1 MTDPHVWVPKAKSQ
15 KPAATEAPEPLEE
28 PPGVYF
34 KFLGFLVLPG
44 SEIANSAVTVFAIN
58 VAPEFNKL
66 VTTLDCFP
74 EKRSEGSSEPH
85 LVGYPSTFMMSFT
98 AKEIL

>member
-15 KPAATEAPEPLEE
+15 KPAATEAPEPLED

-66 VTTLDCFP
+66 VTTLD
-74 EKRSEGSSEPH
+74 
-85 LVGYPSTFMMSFT
+85 
-98 AKEIL
+98 